1 MRNVTEDLW
10 NSTRRSDLSCVWVS
24 VQDSVQDKGRE
35 RLAAIWIDRAMTAF
49 TSEGTGTAA
58 IRFAE
63 HQEEALELFT
73 GEQSG
78 VQSCASYLRS
88 QK

>member
-10 NSTRRSDLSCVWVS
+10 NSTRSSDLSCVWVP
-24 VQDSVQDKGRE
+24 VDDKGRE

-58 IRFAE
+58 IRFVE
-63 HQEEALELFT
+63 HQEEALGLFT
-73 GEQSG
+73 GEHLTS
-78 VQSCASYLRS
+78 SHARRT
-88 QK
+88 